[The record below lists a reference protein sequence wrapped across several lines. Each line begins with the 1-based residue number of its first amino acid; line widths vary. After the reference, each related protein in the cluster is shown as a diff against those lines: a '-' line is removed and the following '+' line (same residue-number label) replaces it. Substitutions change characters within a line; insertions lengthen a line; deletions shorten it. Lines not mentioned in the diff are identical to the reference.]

1 MAENSQTKRLPIIEQ
16 VESHLSQKTA
26 LKPSMYQQAERYGA
40 DKVVKAHW
48 QSFGLAVFAGA
59 FIALAFV
66 FYITVTT
73 GSTGPWGLMRLAG
86 GLAFSLGLMLVVI
99 CGGELFTSTVLSSVA
114 WAQKQVSTLSLLKCW
129 GRVYVGNFIGAML
142 MLLLIVVAG
151 MQNLNES
158 HWGLN
163 ALNIAQHKLHH
174 GWWQAFV
181 LGMLCNM
188 LVCLGVW
195 MTFSSKDALTKAIL
209 LMLPVAMFV
218 SSGFEHSIANLFMV
232 PLGIVL
238 ANISDPAWFAALNVT
253 QEQFSDLTVTN
264 FILNNLIPVTLGNI
278 VGGGLFVGL
287 GYWLIE
293 KANPSPSLHVMT
305 QHKQSALAEVISL
318 ADLEKNNQTHF
329 VEQTF
334 AEPSQ
339 AQSPKSA
346 YLSSGVKNM
355 PKTIQKLNVSDLMN
369 PAPFTLTADISIYEG
384 LKCLTESASRGA
396 PVINE
401 QQQLLGFVSQ
411 QDLLRSLWSEEFARG
426 VSFKVADLMQTQVL
440 TVSPSDAVAD
450 LIELM
455 VVDREKLF
463 PVNDSGMLIGNT
475 FKSYEE
481 RLRGAN
487 ASKPSVFPVVEGGI
501 LCGVITREDIAQKV
515 CQVYKF

>member
-1 MAENSQTKRLPIIEQ
+1 MTAHSQPNLIPLTHQTETTTSP
-16 VESHLSQKTA
+16 VNAAT
-26 LKPSMYQQAERYGA
+26 PSLYQQAEGYGT
-40 DKVVKAHW
+40 DKVIKAKW
-48 QSFGLAVFAGA
+48 ESFGLAIFAGA

-73 GSTGPWGLMRLAG
+73 GSSGPWGLIRLAG

-114 WAQKQVSTLSLLKCW
+114 WAQKKVSSTDLLKCW
-129 GRVYVGNFIGAML
+129 ARVYAGNFVGAML
-142 MLLLIVVAG
+142 MLCMIVIAG
-151 MQNLNES
+151 MQNLNDGQ
-158 HWGLN
+158 WGLN

-195 MTFSSKDALTKAIL
+195 MTFASKDALTKAIL

-232 PLGIVL
+232 PLGIVI
-238 ANISDPAWFAALNVT
+238 AQFSDPSWFEALNVT
-253 QEQFSDLTVTN
+253 QSQFADLTIN
-264 FILNNLIPVTLGNI
+264 HFIINNLIPVTLGNI

-293 KANPSPSLHVMT
+293 KADPIANQRTTSSN
-305 QHKQSALAEVISL
+305 KQACLAEVIALAAFDTQIETPLAKQAEAESSL
-318 ADLEKNNQTHF
+318 IESNSHSHLF
-329 VEQTF
+329 
-334 AEPSQ
+334 P
-339 AQSPKSA
+339 
-346 YLSSGVKNM
+346 GVKIM
-355 PKTIQKLNVSDLMN
+355 PKTIQRLNVSDLMN
-369 PAPFTLTADISIYEG
+369 PTPFTLTADLSVYEG
-384 LKCLTESASRGA
+384 LKQLSDSASRGA
-396 PVINE
+396 PVVNE
-401 QQQLLGFVSQ
+401 KKQLLGFISQ
-411 QDLLRSLWSEEFARG
+411 QDLLRSLWSEEFVRG
-426 VSFKVADLMQTQVL
+426 ISFKVGDLMQTQVL
-440 TVSPSDAVAD
+440 TVSPLDAVAD

-455 VVDREKLF
+455 VVDRSKLF
-463 PVNDSGMLIGNT
+463 PVNDSAMLIGNT

-487 ASKPSVFPVVEGGI
+487 ASKPSVFPVVDEGV

-515 CQVYKF
+515 CDLYKF